1 MVRRRRRNHGTGIAD
16 FPLPC
21 RFRSEGAAWSDPSR
35 EDTVMSAFRTGYL
48 ALFSG
53 LLIAVAAHAD
63 DPKKARDTRASPQ
76 PIQRQQ
82 GASQPT
88 LQGAGPAPDQS
99 RNAPTGGQA
108 GSVNMGKPTAP
119 LGAQSIGGQAT
130 GGAATAGATAG
141 TTSTSSQPASG
152 STLVNPNAN
161 NNPAGGAMPGDFSR
175 EKKLQGAVDGG
186 AGAVTTQATSK
197 EGSAPGRQ
205 GGAALLDGTKSDFDA
220 MRGDQGSRSSQQG
233 IFANPSSGGTGTGT
247 SPSGGAPVP
256 IPYPATT
263 SAPEAK
269 TQPAAKAREG
279 LPVSTGDEAGTQKGV
294 ASGVVM
300 DKAPSTSANSQVRV
314 ESALKG
320 STTGNAPA
328 STPHVI
334 LLQTPAPDG
343 GAGTPVPAAVTNLGG
358 SGPTLDQTRTERG
371 RQTALPN
378 DDKQQ
383 VDRMKADQR
392 AAGATMAERRGN
404 LVNPGEQ
411 GAAGAGVTVGGGQAP
426 TQPGVESGRPPAAKG
441 SRPGGCP
448 LDAPTC

>member
-1 MVRRRRRNHGTGIAD
+1 
-16 FPLPC
+16 
-21 RFRSEGAAWSDPSR
+21 
-35 EDTVMSAFRTGYL
+35 MSAVRTGSL

-53 LLIAVAAHAD
+53 LLIAVSAHAD
-63 DPKKARDTRASPQ
+63 DPKKARDTRAAPQ

-82 GASQPT
+82 GAPQPT
-88 LQGAGPAPDQS
+88 LQGAGPALDQS
-99 RNAPTGGQA
+99 KNAPTGGPA
-108 GSVNMGKPTAP
+108 GSVNMGKPMAP

-130 GGAATAGATAG
+130 GGAATAGASVG

-186 AGAVTTQATSK
+186 ASGVTTQATSK

-205 GGAALLDGTKSDFDA
+205 GGAALIDGTQSNFGA
-220 MRGDQGSRSSQQG
+220 MRGDPGSRSSQQG
-233 IFANPSSGGTGTGT
+233 IFATTPLGDDLKPAPQS
-247 SPSGGAPVP
+247 GAPVP
-256 IPYPATT
+256 IPYPNVANSPEPKAQAT
-263 SAPEAK
+263 APKAK
-269 TQPAAKAREG
+269 EG

-300 DKAPSTSANSQVRV
+300 DKAQYKSGTSQVRV
-314 ESALKG
+314 EGALKG
-320 STTGNAPA
+320 AAAGNAPA
-328 STPHVI
+328 SNPNVI
-334 LLQTPAPDG
+334 LQGTPSPDG

-371 RQTALPN
+371 RQTMLPN

-426 TQPGVESGRPPAAKG
+426 AQPGAESGRPPAAKG

>member
-1 MVRRRRRNHGTGIAD
+1 
-16 FPLPC
+16 
-21 RFRSEGAAWSDPSR
+21 
-35 EDTVMSAFRTGYL
+35 MSAVRTGSL

-53 LLIAVAAHAD
+53 LLIAVSAQAD
-63 DPKKARDTRASPQ
+63 DPKKARDMRASPQ

-82 GASQPT
+82 GSPQPT
-88 LQGAGPAPDQS
+88 LQGAGPASDPS
-99 RNAPTGGQA
+99 KNVPAGGQA
-108 GSVNMGKPTAP
+108 GSVNMGKPMAP

-130 GGAATAGATAG
+130 GGAAAAGATAG
-141 TTSTSSQPASG
+141 TASTSSQPASG

-186 AGAVTTQATSK
+186 ASGVTTQATSK

-205 GGAALLDGTKSDFDA
+205 GGAALIDGTQSNFDA
-220 MRGDQGSRSSQQG
+220 MRGDPGSRSSQQG
-233 IFANPSSGGTGTGT
+233 IFATTPLGADLKPAA
-247 SPSGGAPVP
+247 PSGGPVP
-256 IPYPATT
+256 IPYPNVTSSPETKAQAT
-263 SAPEAK
+263 APKAK
-269 TQPAAKAREG
+269 EG
-279 LPVSTGDEAGTQKGV
+279 LPISTGDEAGTSKGV
-294 ASGVVM
+294 VSGTTM
-300 DKAPSTSANSQVRV
+300 DKTPYSQGRTDVKMEGSAV
-314 ESALKG
+314 ERAIKKG
-320 STTGNAPA
+320 DT
-328 STPHVI
+328 STPS
-334 LLQTPAPDG
+334 PDG

-411 GAAGAGVTVGGGQAP
+411 GAAGAGVSIGGGQAP
-426 TQPGVESGRPPAAKG
+426 AQPGAESGRPPASKG
-441 SRPGGCP
+441 ARPGGCP